1 MIHSEN
7 TTSNTVTVTGR
18 GTVQAVPDYFN
29 INIGIEAARPTVR
42 EAYASAS
49 AAMNAVNATLVAQ
62 GIARDVISSSS
73 LDVRVDTRW
82 QEGSGS
88 VVTGYTVSSTL
99 SVALRYDQGAEDV
112 VAAVVDTG
120 SDSVRLNG
128 MSPVVS
134 DPSAAQDAARAVA
147 WADARRA
154 AELYAQLAGRSL
166 GAVAHVVEGAGHDDG
181 MPRPMMARAAMST
194 DSAMAIEPGQSNVS
208 LAVTT
213 TWFLE

>member
-1 MIHSEN
+1 MIDPTNEN
-7 TTSNTVTVTGR
+7 TNTVTVTGQ
-18 GTVQAVPDYFN
+18 GTAHAVPDYFN
-29 INIGIEAARPTVR
+29 INIGIEAARATVR

-49 AAMNAVNATLVAQ
+49 AAVNSVNSTLLSMDVA
-62 GIARDVISSSS
+62 REVISSSS

-82 QEGSGS
+82 QEGTGS

-99 SVALRYDQGAEDV
+99 TVALRYDQGAEDV

-147 WADARRA
+147 WAEARRA
-154 AELYAQLAGRSL
+154 GELYAELAGRSL
-166 GAVAHVVEGAGHDDG
+166 GGVARVVETPGHDG
-181 MPRPMMARAAMST
+181 TPRPMMALAAMGR
-194 DSAMAIEPGQSNVS
+194 DSAMAIEPGHSDVS
-208 LAVTT
+208 LAVTV

>member
-1 MIHSEN
+1 MNDPAN
-7 TTSNTVTVTGR
+7 TSHTVTVTGL

-29 INIGIEAARPTVR
+29 ITIGIEAARPTVR

-49 AAMNAVNATLVAQ
+49 AAMNAVNATLLAQ
-62 GIARDVISSSS
+62 DIARDVISSSS

-99 SVALRYDQGAEDV
+99 TVALRYDQGAEDV

-134 DPSAAQDAARAVA
+134 DPSEARDAAREVA

-154 AELYAQLAGRSL
+154 AELYARLAGRQL

-181 MPRPMMARAAMST
+181 TPRPMMARAAMT
-194 DSAMAIEPGQSNVS
+194 MDSAMIIEPGQNNVS
-208 LAVTT
+208 VAVTA